1 MRKENPEIANFRE
14 TKLFRHIL
22 HLLWSHGLSSGL
34 SAWLLTSVVWFYLLL
49 PVYGQRR
56 LLQGLN
62 WPDLHSRGQS
72 WGRRTWSRKSELLT
86 PGLVNL
92 GPGTTRHGSET
103 LYWSQC
109 DAVVIK
115 KKSVHLSLASPELSP
130 GSSAVGKLMGGE
142 SKWRSLW
149 KEFQANLEEAFIAT
163 HPFPLPGL
171 SHRTHQYKGGR
182 GIHSTHEP
190 GSKRNGRIL
199 TTGTIL
205 IGSREVLRRKECWVL
220 RKRTK
225 DVCCQ
230 ETTIWLFWDLIG
242 ALVGQRA
249 QFL

>member
-1 MRKENPEIANFRE
+1 MRKENPEIANFQE

-62 WPDLHSRGQS
+62 WQDLHSRGQR

-130 GSSAVGKLMGGE
+130 GSSAVGKLMG
-142 SKWRSLW
+142 
-149 KEFQANLEEAFIAT
+149 EEREQVEELVEGVSGQ
-163 HPFPLPGL
+163 P
-171 SHRTHQYKGGR
+171 GR
-182 GIHSTHEP
+182 GIHRHPPIS
-190 GSKRNGRIL
+190 I
-199 TTGTIL
+199 
-205 IGSREVLRRKECWVL
+205 
-220 RKRTK
+220 
-225 DVCCQ
+225 
-230 ETTIWLFWDLIG
+230 
-242 ALVGQRA
+242 ARA
-249 QFL
+249 QSPDPSVQRRPGNSVHPWARQ